1 MRYRLCFVV
10 MVYNSEDSWGF
21 VCIQIGLLVESNQFW
36 EFEIIFKD
44 CYIVIKC
51 KSEKIY
57 VFRVG
62 RLKGIDIISRNKRI
76 NGKNKRKSY
85 RLIK

>member
-1 MRYRLCFVV
+1 MTVGGHLA
-10 MVYNSEDSWGF
+10 
-21 VCIQIGLLVESNQFW
+21 ESNQFW
-36 EFEIIFKD
+36 EFETISKD
-44 CYIVIKC
+44 CHTAIKC

-62 RLKGIDIISRNKRI
+62 RLKGTDTISRNKRI

-85 RLIK
+85 RPTK